1 MSTTDENPIVM
12 RMRACIA
19 GIDTGTVEMRAVR
32 SVLVEA
38 ILHIRDLEDPVFT
51 TTKRARR

>member
-1 MSTTDENPIVM
+1 MSSTDETGIVM

-19 GIDTGTVEMRAVR
+19 GIDTGTVSMSAVR

-38 ILHIRDLEDPVFT
+38 VLHIRDLEDPVFT
-51 TTKRARR
+51 TNKRARR